1 MKKVL
6 SFVLIFTLILTCS
19 VAAVPVSA
27 LTSGDFGYKVN
38 PDGTAT
44 ITAYYGQVTELVIP
58 STIDGYKVTAFGNF
72 AFWDCGSLERITI
85 PSSVTSIGYSAFF
98 ACSSLESITIPDG
111 VEYIGN
117 SAFEYCS
124 SLERINIP
132 SSVTSIGDYVFR
144 RCSSLE
150 SITIPDGVKYI
161 GNWAFE
167 DCSSLIGITI
177 PSSVTSI
184 GDDAFRGCDKLTIYG
199 EKNSAAESYA
209 ETYGI
214 AFVALGESAHGKVGD
229 TNGDGKVTV
238 ADATRIQKHLA
249 NILKLEGA
257 ELEAADTNGDGK
269 VTVADATQIQKYLAN
284 VIPSLG

>member
-6 SFVLIFTLILTCS
+6 SFVLILALVLTCS

-27 LTSGDFGYKVN
+27 LELWDFEYKVN
-38 PDGTAT
+38 SDGTAT
-44 ITAYYGQVTELVIP
+44 ITDYYGEVTELVIP
-58 STIDGYKVTAFGNF
+58 STLDGYKVTKIGNY
-72 AFWDCGSLERITI
+72 AFWDCGSLE
-85 PSSVTSIGYSAFF
+85 S
-98 ACSSLESITIPDG
+98 
-111 VEYIGN
+111 
-117 SAFEYCS
+117 
-124 SLERINIP
+124 
-132 SSVTSIGDYVFR
+132 
-144 RCSSLE
+144 
-150 SITIPDGVKYI
+150 
-161 GNWAFE
+161 
-167 DCSSLIGITI
+167 ITI

-184 GDDAFRGCDKLTIYG
+184 GDDAFCGCDKLTIYG
-199 EKNSAAESYA
+199 EKDSAAESYA
-209 ETYGI
+209 KMFGI

-269 VTVADATQIQKYLAN
+269 VTVADATQIQKYLAK

>member
-6 SFVLIFTLILTCS
+6 SFVLILALVLTCS

-27 LTSGDFGYKVN
+27 LELWDFEYKVN
-38 PDGTAT
+38 SDGTAT
-44 ITAYYGQVTELVIP
+44 ITDYYGEVTELVIP
-58 STIDGYKVTAFGNF
+58 STLDGYKVTEIGSYAF
-72 AFWDCGSLERITI
+72 R
-85 PSSVTSIGYSAFF
+85 
-98 ACSSLESITIPDG
+98 
-111 VEYIGN
+111 
-117 SAFEYCS
+117 
-124 SLERINIP
+124 
-132 SSVTSIGDYVFR
+132 
-144 RCSSLE
+144 
-150 SITIPDGVKYI
+150 
-161 GNWAFE
+161 
-167 DCSSLIGITI
+167 DCSSLTGITI

-184 GDDAFRGCDKLTIYG
+184 GDDAFCGCDKLTIYG

-238 ADATRIQKHLA
+238 ADATQIQKHLA

-269 VTVADATQIQKYLAN
+269 VTVADATQIQKYLAK